1 MLAGK
6 APKAFYGASA
16 AKTPRGAKRKASLG
30 GAAAVGP
37 SEAKKSKIATPAKK
51 TPKSAKKAAPLTAL
65 KSAKKTP
72 AMKKTLWSEVV
83 KRNLKSAKVLRAKKA
98 LDTAR
103 KVQMKKAS
111 PEVQSTKAQLVRF
124 HVSFYHQAFFWR
136 FFCKDLQ
143 LRVGENLS
151 FSTNSSSFCKKN
163 LEFL

>member
-1 MLAGK
+1 MAGK

-30 GAAAVGP
+30 GAATGAAGP
-37 SEAKKSKIATPAKK
+37 SEAKKSKIATPAAK
-51 TPKSAKKAAPLTAL
+51 TPKSAKKAPLAAL

-111 PEVQSTKAQLVRF
+111 PEMQNTKAQLVRF
-124 HVSFYHQAFFWR
+124 HVR
-136 FFCKDLQ
+136 L
-143 LRVGENLS
+143 
-151 FSTNSSSFCKKN
+151 
-163 LEFL
+163 